1 MKYIFIFTIINFVFL
16 GCSSYSERLQKEY
29 DLVSK
34 KIEGVQNELK
44 ATVNAQH
51 AAEDYLK
58 AFENYNEK
66 IEKLQNVRSQND
78 DEDIPLGPS
87 VKVVKDPYKAAESM
101 KGNYDILSDKIAELK
116 KERARIVEEQVRI
129 EKEK

>member
-1 MKYIFIFTIINFVFL
+1 VFL

-78 DEDIPLGPS
+78 DEDIPIGPS
-87 VKVVKDPYKAAESM
+87 VKVVKDPYKATESM
-101 KGNYDILSDKIAELK
+101 KGNYDILSDKISELK

>member
-51 AAEDYLK
+51 AVEDYLK

-66 IEKLQNVRSQND
+66 IEN
-78 DEDIPLGPS
+78 
-87 VKVVKDPYKAAESM
+87 YKMYEAKM
-101 KGNYDILSDKIAELK
+101 TTKISLYN
-116 KERARIVEEQVRI
+116 RQ
-129 EKEK
+129 